1 MVVLKYAPKLA
12 RVCFHPLRIT
22 SVRFPR
28 LAHVAVVLFHC
39 CVVFHSMSHRSPCF
53 MFSTALFCLFLSLLT
68 DHTLQDELLEGDCS
82 LFVLLPTVSLASRAM
97 SSHSK
102 WPMNMC

>member
-39 CVVFHSMSHRSPCF
+39 CVVFHSMSHCSPCF

-68 DHTLQDELLEGDCS
+68 HHTLEDELLEEDCS